1 MKNLLTRF
9 LLSLALLMAV
19 VTVSHAQL
27 AKNKM
32 PVGVKFYEVP
42 IVDPAT
48 GVTNIFAF
56 ADVEGQYDII
66 DFNNLDTSL
75 ASQKR
80 RMVYDEKLKTWRLP
94 LNSEL
99 TGIVDPKSGPLPEQ
113 FFDLKDVKPS
123 LRHRVE

>member
-1 MKNLLTRF
+1 MKKILL
-9 LLSLALLMAV
+9 LALFLIGITAI
-19 VTVSHAQL
+19 TAQAQL
-27 AKNKM
+27 VKNKM

-42 IVDPAT
+42 IVDPET

-66 DFNNLDTSL
+66 DFNNLDTTL
-75 ASQKR
+75 AAQKR
-80 RMVYDEKLKTWRLP
+80 KLVYDQKLKTWRLP

-99 TGIVDPKSGPLPEQ
+99 TGIVDPKVGPLPEQ
-113 FFDLKDVKPS
+113 FFQLRDVRPS

>member
-1 MKNLLTRF
+1 MKQILL
-9 LLSLALLMAV
+9 LALLLIGI
-19 VTVSHAQL
+19 TVLPAQAQL

-42 IVDPAT
+42 IVDPQS
-48 GVTNIFAF
+48 GVTNIYAF

-66 DFNNLDTSL
+66 DFNNLDTTL
-75 ASQKR
+75 AAQKR
-80 RMVYDEKLKTWRLP
+80 RIVYDDKLKTWRLP

-99 TGIVDPKSGPLPEQ
+99 TGIVDPKVGPLPEQ
-113 FFDLKDVKPS
+113 FFELQSVRPS

>member
-1 MKNLLTRF
+1 MKKILL
-9 LLSLALLMAV
+9 LALFLIGITAI
-19 VTVSHAQL
+19 TAQAQL
-27 AKNKM
+27 VKNKM

-42 IVDPAT
+42 IVDPET

-66 DFNNLDTSL
+66 DFNNLDTTL
-75 ASQKR
+75 AAQKR
-80 RMVYDEKLKTWRLP
+80 KLVYDEKLKTWRLP

-99 TGIVDPKSGPLPEQ
+99 TGIVDPKVGPLPEQ
-113 FFDLKDVKPS
+113 FFQLRDVRPS

>member
-1 MKNLLTRF
+1 MKRILL
-9 LLSLALLMAV
+9 LALFLIGITAI
-19 VTVSHAQL
+19 TAHAQL

-42 IVDPAT
+42 IVDPQS

-66 DFNNLDTSL
+66 DFNNLDTTL

-80 RMVYDEKLKTWRLP
+80 RMVYDEKFQTWRPP
-94 LNSEL
+94 LNKEL
-99 TGIVDPKSGPLPEQ
+99 TGIVDPKKGPLPEQ
-113 FFDLKDVKPS
+113 FFDLRDVRPS